1 MYSNIQPGV
10 ASGGRRIGANALA
23 IAVLC
28 ALASPGMALAAGF
41 TAGQQADAELIA
53 QQDAGQEAQSSTTDV
68 DQVSYEDNDTS
79 HNTGGEWTFYFDNTL
94 NWNFGVRASS
104 IDDKIGNNPNFDE
117 SEYKF
122 KDAGD
127 VVTNRVSLLSEF
139 GGDFND
145 KWGFRISA
153 QGWHDFAY
161 NDKVRHNP
169 GIYAPA
175 GGGLPA
181 ITYADIR
188 SYSGGKYTDYVNKFY
203 RTGGQLLDA
212 FVYFNTEVGD
222 KPFYIKAGRLTQYW
236 GNGLL
241 HPWQSLSYS
250 QGGMDGAAAAAA
262 PGTQAKAVFIPRT
275 QINLA
280 LNVTPEITI
289 GAQYF
294 FEYTANRLPE
304 GGTFL
309 APADF
314 FFTNQSQF
322 FAGAVPSAMLGLSA
336 GGWYPLLAQRIE
348 TDEPDENDGNW
359 GAYVRWQSTP
369 AQQWGLYYR
378 RFDEVQPWA
387 PMLAFDPSGAMP
399 VGYFLSYNR
408 KASLVGLTL
417 DAAAGN
423 SSIGMELTWMKDK
436 ALNST
441 PMPYPLADVPGRG
454 ATGEVLNLI
463 ANAMVPL
470 GSTPLY
476 HSGTLIA
483 ELAYTRLLD
492 VDATNRNLFN
502 GEGYMGCAGTKW
514 DGCSTKN
521 AVSAAVVFEPQWNQ
535 VFPGIDLSAPIN
547 ITHAIKGNG
556 AVVGGPSQGSTTW
569 SVGVSAIFGGKNS
582 LKLAYVGSHAHTKG
596 IAYTPSGLAYY
607 AGGNGN
613 FASNDRDWVS
623 LTFSA
628 PF

>member
-1 MYSNIQPGV
+1 MSSKNRHAGEQGSRSIC
-10 ASGGRRIGANALA
+10 ASVLATALLAIIAMPAAASAGQDGALA
-23 IAVLC
+23 HDE
-28 ALASPGMALAAGF
+28 
-41 TAGQQADAELIA
+41 GQQDKAETGFDDGGA
-53 QQDAGQEAQSSTTDV
+53 SAG
-68 DQVSYEDNDTS
+68 N
-79 HNTGGEWTFYFDNTL
+79 WTFYFDNTV

-104 IDDKIGNNPNFDE
+104 MDDRIGNNPNFDE

-127 VVTNRVSLLSEF
+127 IVTNRVSLLSEF
-139 GGDFND
+139 GGDIND
-145 KWGFRISA
+145 VWGFRISGQA
-153 QGWHDFAY
+153 WHDFAY
-161 NDKVRHNP
+161 NDKVRTNP

-181 ITYADIR
+181 ITYEDIR
-188 SYSGGKYTDYVNKFY
+188 SYKNGRYTDYVSKYY
-203 RTGGQLLDA
+203 RSGAQLLDA
-212 FVYFNTEVGD
+212 FVYFNTAVGES
-222 KPFYIKAGRLTQYW
+222 PFYIKAGRLTQYW

-250 QGGMDGAAAAAA
+250 QGAMDGAVAAAA
-262 PGTQAKAVFIPRT
+262 PGTQTKAVFIPRT

-280 LNVTPEITI
+280 LNVTPDVTI

-314 FFTNQSQF
+314 FFTNQDQF
-322 FAGAVPSAMLGLSA
+322 FAGAVPSGMLGLPD
-336 GGWYPLLAQRIE
+336 GGWFPLLAQRIA
-348 TDEPDENDGNW
+348 TDEPDDNNGNW

-369 AQQWGLYYR
+369 SQQWGFYYR

-387 PMLAFDPSGAMP
+387 PMLAFDPSGMMP

-408 KASLVGLTL
+408 KSSLLGVTL
-417 DAAAGN
+417 DSAMGN
-423 SSIGMELTWMKDK
+423 NSLGMELTWMKDK

-441 PMPYPLADVPGRG
+441 PSPLADVAGKG
-454 ATGEVLNLI
+454 ATGEVLNLL
-463 ANAMVPL
+463 ANLMVPL
-470 GSTPLY
+470 GSTAMY

-483 ELAYTRLLD
+483 EVAYTHLLD
-492 VDATNRNLFN
+492 VDRIN
-502 GEGYMGCAGTKW
+502 GGLYNGVGRPGCAGTKW
-514 DGCSTKN
+514 DGCSTSD
-521 AVSAAVVFEPQWNQ
+521 AVSAAIVFEPQWNQ
-535 VFPGIDLSAPIN
+535 VFPGVDLSAPIN
-547 ITHAIKGNG
+547 LTHGIKGNG
-556 AVVGGPSQGSTTW
+556 AIVGGPTQGSTTW
-569 SVGVSAIFGGKNS
+569 SVGISAIFGGKNS